1 MVENS
6 LDAKATEIA
15 VFVKNAG
22 KQLIHIIDNGAGMT
36 KDDLVLAIKRH
47 ATSKLYTTEDLE
59 AILTFGF
66 RGEALA
72 SISSVANIEIR
83 TKQADEPHGWKL
95 TAQPNTEPKIE
106 PINCDNGTQIFVRN
120 LFFNIPA
127 RRKFLR
133 ADLTE
138 FRHISDTMRKL
149 AIAHCDKRF
158 TFYDDNNLIFDV
170 KPTTLNKRISEV
182 LDSGLSSSMMEIN
195 YSDGIL
201 AIKGFLGNPALA
213 KKSGNNQFL
222 YLNKRPIVSRSISFA
237 VYKAFENLIEK
248 NSKPLFI
255 LFLEIDPHKI
265 DINVHPQKH
274 EVKFDDEV
282 YIHGAVANAVLET
295 LGKFNV
301 MASTSIINQQSDDPF
316 QKIPTGSDGKSFMIV
331 NTLTG
336 EIVEDE
342 HRSIHNKGYYEPLQQ
357 GWGSRSGF
365 QKPASLNQ
373 EVTAFEELFKPE
385 NTNNSAQISID
396 LDFDISEK
404 NVWQLDNKFIVVN
417 LKNRL
422 LIIDQNKA
430 SQRIIYE
437 QIKHRFL
444 DGKSGRQK
452 LMFPLEL
459 DLNNKGVQVI
469 NDIDDYLRAIG
480 FDFTISGNCMSI
492 QATPPELPENI
503 SANVINDIIETFEQ
517 LSILRI
523 GAIQDNLAAAY
534 SLNTAI
540 KAGYSLRMDEMTSI
554 IKNLFKCSMPNISP
568 RGRKCFVYVE
578 TEHFENLFN

>member
-6 LDAKATEIA
+6 LDAQATEIA

-22 KQLIHIIDNGAGMT
+22 KQLIHIIDNGLGMT
-36 KDDLVLAIKRH
+36 KDDLILAIKRH

-83 TKQADEPHGWKL
+83 TKQADEAHGWKL
-95 TAQPNTEPKIE
+95 TAQPNAEPKIE
-106 PINCDNGTQIFVRN
+106 PISCDNGTQIFVRN

-149 AIAHCDKRF
+149 AIAHSDKRL

-170 KPTTLNKRISEV
+170 KPSSLNKRINDV

-195 YSDGIL
+195 YSDGII
-201 AIKGFLGNPALA
+201 AIKGVLGNPSLA
-213 KKSGNNQFL
+213 KKTSVNQYL

-237 VYKAFENLIEK
+237 VYKAYENLVEK
-248 NSKPLFI
+248 NAKPMFI

-282 YIHGAVANAVLET
+282 YIHSAVSNAVLET
-295 LGKFNV
+295 LGKFNI

-316 QKIPTGSDGKSFMIV
+316 QKFPTDNDGKSFMIV

-342 HRSIHNKGYYEPLQQ
+342 HRSINNKNYYEPSRQN
-357 GWGSRSGF
+357 WGPYGGYD
-365 QKPASLNQ
+365 KPKSLTQ
-373 EVTAFEELFKPE
+373 EVSAFEELFKP
-385 NTNNSAQISID
+385 TNVHSSEQIDMD
-396 LDFDISEK
+396 LDFEISER
-404 NVWQLDNKFIVVN
+404 NVWQMDNKFIVVN
-417 LKNRL
+417 LNKRL

-430 SQRIIYE
+430 SQRIIFE

-452 LMFPLEL
+452 LMFPLEI
-459 DLNNKGVQVI
+459 DLNNKAVQVMK
-469 NDIDDYLRAIG
+469 DIDDYLRAIG
-480 FDFTISGNCMSI
+480 FDFTLIGNCLSI
-492 QATPPELPENI
+492 QATPPELPENL
-503 SANVINDIIETFEQ
+503 STNVINDIIETFEQ

-540 KAGYSLRMDEMTSI
+540 KAGYKLKMDEMTSI
-554 IKNLFKCSMPNISP
+554 IKNLFKCSMPNLSP
-568 RGRKCFVYVE
+568 RGKKCFVYAE

>member
-1 MVENS
+1 M
-6 LDAKATEIA
+6 DAQATEIA

-36 KDDLVLAIKRH
+36 KDDLILAIKRH

-95 TAQPNTEPKIE
+95 TAQPNTEPKVE

-138 FRHISDTMRKL
+138 FRHISETMRKF
-149 AIAHCDKRF
+149 AIAHTDKRF
-158 TFYDDNNLIFDV
+158 TFYDDNNLIFDL
-170 KPTTLNKRISEV
+170 KSSTLNKRINDV
-182 LDSGLSSSMMEIN
+182 LDLGISSSMMEVN
-195 YSDGIL
+195 YSDGI
-201 AIKGFLGNPALA
+201 IGISGFLGNPTLA
-213 KKSGNNQFL
+213 KKTTVNQYL
-222 YLNKRPIVSRSISFA
+222 YLNKRPIVNKSISFA
-237 VYKAFENLIEK
+237 VYKAFENLVEK

-255 LFLEIDPHKI
+255 LFLDIDPHRV

-282 YIHGAVANAVLET
+282 YIHRAVSNAVLET
-295 LGKFNV
+295 LGKFNI
-301 MASTSIINQQSDDPF
+301 MASTSIISQQSDDPF
-316 QKIPTGSDGKSFMIV
+316 RRIQTGNDDKSFMIV

-342 HRSIHNKGYYEPLQQ
+342 QRSSNKNNYYEPSRQ
-357 GWGSRSGF
+357 GYGSQGGF
-365 QKPASLNQ
+365 NKPNNFKN
-373 EVTAFEELFKPE
+373 EVSAFEELFKPANITKNE
-385 NTNNSAQISID
+385 QITID

-404 NVWQLDNKFIVVN
+404 NVWQFDNKFIIVN
-417 LKNRL
+417 FKNRL

-444 DGKSGRQK
+444 EGKSGCQK
-452 LMFPLEL
+452 LMFAQEI

-469 NDIDDYLRAIG
+469 NDIEDYLRAIG
-480 FDFTISGNCMSI
+480 FEFTITGNLLSI
-492 QATPPELPENI
+492 TATPPELPENT
-503 SANVINDIIETFEQ
+503 SSNVINDIIETFEQ
-517 LSILRI
+517 LSILRM

-540 KAGYSLRMDEMTSI
+540 KAGYTLRMDEMISI
-554 IKNLFKCSMPNISP
+554 IRNLFKCGMPNLSP
-568 RGRKCFVYVE
+568 RGKKCFVYAE
-578 TEHFENLFN
+578 TEHLENLFN